1 MYCAMS
7 NLMTV
12 QDIADWPFTDQMGPA
27 DERVSIWDIR
37 RGWRDRFWIVFS
49 FQAVLAA
56 AFGSW
61 FELQF
66 GNEPTAWHQAR
77 SIISN
82 TMPYIVLVGPSSYLI
97 TEVSVL
103 LSERYIE
110 WKQKKGRVA
119 LAGWLTRRQQ
129 AWERGGRFEE
139 PLPDAVDWR
148 TEQANLR
155 LILAHPRTL
164 SDERKGDRL
173 DDADLDARERRVLE
187 VESWYGR
194 KRLAED
200 RGEPFNEPYPSGNGM
215 PRS

>member
-49 FQAVLAA
+49 LQAVFAA
-56 AFGSW
+56 MFESW

-66 GNEPTAWHQAR
+66 GNEPTAWHQTR

>member
-1 MYCAMS
+1 MSAYQSGTYAEVGVIDSGSCSACKRFFAAM
-7 NLMTV
+7 
-12 QDIADWPFTDQMGPA
+12 F
-27 DERVSIWDIR
+27 E
-37 RGWRDRFWIVFS
+37 
-49 FQAVLAA
+49 
-56 AFGSW
+56 SW

-66 GNEPTAWHQAR
+66 GNEPTVWHQAR

-82 TMPYIVLVGPSSYLI
+82 TAPYIVLVGPSSYLI

-110 WKQKKGRVA
+110 WKQKKGRIA

-164 SDERKGDRL
+164 SDKRNGDRS
-173 DDADLDARERRVLE
+173 DGADLDARERRVLE

>member
-12 QDIADWPFTDQMGPA
+12 QDIADWPFTDQVGPA

-56 AFGSW
+56 AFESW

-66 GNEPTAWHQAR
+66 GNEPTAWHLTRINIA
-77 SIISN
+77 N
-82 TMPYIVLVGPSSYLI
+82 TVPYIVLVGPSSYLI
-97 TEVSVL
+97 MEVSVL

-164 SDERKGDRL
+164 SDKRKGDRL

-215 PRS
+215 PRT